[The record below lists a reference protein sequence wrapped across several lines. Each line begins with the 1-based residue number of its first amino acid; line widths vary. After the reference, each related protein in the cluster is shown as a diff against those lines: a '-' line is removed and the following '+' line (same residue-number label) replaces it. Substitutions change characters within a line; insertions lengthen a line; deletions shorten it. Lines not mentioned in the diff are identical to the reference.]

1 MVDKK
6 VAPKVTPQVIATPQ
20 KHKPKVIDASK
31 KAEPKV
37 VTPPEKVEPKKV
49 EPKIVSAVGSTSPLG
64 RGVRGNMIEHV
75 MNQAV
80 HAASAEAKAIWE
92 QTDIELEEKQKRI
105 AAIMDPQA
113 ILKRKLDARQKAKDE
128 YRALE
133 AKLLK

>member
-1 MVDKK
+1 MTDKK

-20 KHKPKVIDASK
+20 KPEPKVIDASK
-31 KAEPKV
+31 KTELKTVA
-37 VTPPEKVEPKKV
+37 PPEKV

-64 RGVRGNMIEHV
+64 RGVRGGTIEQA
-75 MNQAV
+75 MSQAV
-80 HAASAEAKAIWE
+80 HTASAEAKAIWE

-105 AAIMDPQA
+105 AVIMDPAA